1 MKLTC
6 KNTFCR
12 YHNYEGKCNLN
23 LKEIAI
29 TSDGCENYKP
39 GLHYYMNLVWNKLG
53 HSNFIPNNML
63 KDDLRIGLFL
73 VAEIFDLC
81 LTGLRGIIGFS
92 NDGENL
98 LRYEEIIELPIN
110 NEKLLYYYNMF
121 YSGEADEFFGE
132 KLKKRKEK
140 IEESEKSKSEKPK
153 AEEKYGW
160 LSPTGKFIEGD
171 WGEHSAMAYK
181 IQKDYKYTSEEYNEP
196 SDMLVYEKNWA
207 LIHNPS
213 QHEIPQ
219 VTCNF
224 ERLTKKQKEFLYNYY
239 SDLGYQEVANKYLED

>member
-12 YHNYEGKCNLN
+12 YHNYEGKCNLS
-23 LKEIAI
+23 LKEIVI

-39 GLHYYMNLVWNKLG
+39 GLHYYMNLVWNKLDN
-53 HSNFIPNNML
+53 SNFMSSYMMG
-63 KDDLRIGLFL
+63 DDLRIGLFL
-73 VAEIFDLC
+73 VAEIFDLKF
-81 LTGLRGIIGFS
+81 TTMRGVIGFTT
-92 NDGENL
+92 DGDKL
-98 LRYEEIIELPIN
+98 LTYEEIIKCPIN
-110 NEKLLYYYNMF
+110 NEKLLKYYNMF

-132 KLKKRKEK
+132 KLKKRKARE
-140 IEESEKSKSEKPK
+140 EESKESEKPK
-153 AEEKYGW
+153 TEEKYGW

-181 IQKDYKYTSEEYNEP
+181 IQKDYKYTSKEYNEP

-213 QHEIPQ
+213 QHDIPR
-219 VTCNF
+219 VTCNL
-224 ERLTKKQKEFLYNYY
+224 ERLNKKKKEFLYNYY
-239 SDLGYQEVANKYLED
+239 SDLGYQEIANKYLED